1 MSLIPTLY
9 SQTLFNPSLWIKPQQ
24 SQGDSLSL
32 NITPT
37 GLTTDSTHRK
47 ASYINYNVGI
57 NSTDSIPIT
66 LTLPERVFSFQRAT
80 IMTAYLT
87 ESPNKIGLWELIR
100 DTIRP
105 IWLNSQELSYK
116 NISLNYRDTTETG
129 PIVNIS
135 HFNYPVDTS
144 SNPTIDTLRLM
155 KEDTNLF
162 EGIFGEF
169 IYFDTTLSPLQE
181 RRWETYLALKYG
193 ATLKRD
199 YINAI
204 GDTIWNV
211 TQDSLYS
218 KGIAGIGKDTTTTL
232 QQLKSNI
239 YKDVLTIES
248 QGPINTQG
256 TYLIWGHNDMDVVP
270 SLPIIID
277 TIEYYQLLRQWKI
290 KPTYGTTNHTP
301 LQTTLTYTYPTNAY
315 PHGITLF
322 IDRHTATGLDPY
334 TSDIHYPDSVDTEK
348 VYFHN
353 LQWDTD
359 ESGSDYFSIAIHS
372 DSLSRDLISKANTS
386 EEGDANSTNQ
396 ERLTLTLH
404 PNPSTGLFTLIVKQT
419 NPESLTIRITD
430 NMGKEI
436 RRYTKPEA
444 GHSTKIEDTIDTM
457 GVYFIQVESPS
468 SRKTIKLVIVR

>member
-37 GLTTDSTHRK
+37 GLTIDSTHRK

-57 NSTDSIPIT
+57 NSIDSIPIT
-66 LTLPERVFSFQRAT
+66 LTLPERVFSFKRAT
-80 IMTAYLT
+80 IMTAYFT

-100 DTIRP
+100 DTLSP

-135 HFNYPVDTS
+135 HFNYPVDTL

-155 KEDTNLF
+155 KEGTNLF

-199 YINAI
+199 YINAS

-211 TQDSLYS
+211 T
-218 KGIAGIGKDTTTTL
+218 
-232 QQLKSNI
+232 
-239 YKDVLTIES
+239 
-248 QGPINTQG
+248 
-256 TYLIWGHNDMDVVP
+256 
-270 SLPIIID
+270 
-277 TIEYYQLLRQWKI
+277 
-290 KPTYGTTNHTP
+290 
-301 LQTTLTYTYPTNAY
+301 
-315 PHGITLF
+315 
-322 IDRHTATGLDPY
+322 
-334 TSDIHYPDSVDTEK
+334 
-348 VYFHN
+348 
-353 LQWDTD
+353 
-359 ESGSDYFSIAIHS
+359 
-372 DSLSRDLISKANTS
+372 
-386 EEGDANSTNQ
+386 
-396 ERLTLTLH
+396 
-404 PNPSTGLFTLIVKQT
+404 
-419 NPESLTIRITD
+419 
-430 NMGKEI
+430 
-436 RRYTKPEA
+436 
-444 GHSTKIEDTIDTM
+444 
-457 GVYFIQVESPS
+457 
-468 SRKTIKLVIVR
+468 